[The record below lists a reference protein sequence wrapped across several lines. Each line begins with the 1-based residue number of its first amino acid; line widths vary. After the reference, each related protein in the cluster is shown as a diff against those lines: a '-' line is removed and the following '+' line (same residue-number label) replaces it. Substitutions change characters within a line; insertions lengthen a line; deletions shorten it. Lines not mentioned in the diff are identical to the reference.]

1 MAFQQGLSGLSMSSK
16 ALDAVGNNIAN
27 SGTVGF
33 KGASAQFNDVYAAAL
48 GGVSSGN
55 VVGQGGS
62 IATVAQT
69 FTQGNITST
78 NNPLDIAINGNGF
91 LRFQPSL
98 ADDTAQYSRN
108 GQLHMNE
115 EGYLVNAQNQ
125 FLCAFPSL
133 NGVNIDTSSVG
144 PLQMSTAQLAPR
156 ATGYSNVI
164 IPGSGGGIDIGLNF
178 NDSDKKV
185 DTTMLGGGPA
195 ADGWTALETWDFAT
209 LNPNMYNYSTSA
221 TIYDQSGESHILN
234 MYFVRQPDMIT
245 GTGIGG
251 DSWQPHFVLDGKY
264 EITGM
269 TNNGAGPTWPPTID
283 FTPGGQLNTAG
294 NGSLWTLDLS
304 GYTYGPVMD
313 NQGNSVDLT
322 APPFNYFP
330 DPFTEPNYALNID
343 FSTSTQFGSDYDV
356 NRLNQDGY
364 GAGRLSGLSIDDDG
378 SISARYSN
386 GQTKLVGQVALTTFQ
401 NPNGLV
407 PLGNNLWGESAASG
421 PALLGT
427 ANTGSRG
434 SIQAGAV
441 EDSNVDLTQELVN
454 MITLQRAYQ
463 ANAQTI
469 KTQDSILQTLVNLR

>member
-48 GGVSSGN
+48 GGMSSGN
-55 VVGQGGS
+55 AIGQGGS

-69 FTQGNITST
+69 FTQGNITTT

-91 LRFQPSL
+91 LRFQPSVT
-98 ADDTAQYSRN
+98 DETAQYTRN
-108 GQLHMNE
+108 GQLHMND
-115 EGYLVNAQNQ
+115 EGYLVNAQDQ
-125 FLCAFPSL
+125 YLCAFPSL
-133 NGVNIDTSSVG
+133 DGVSIDQSSAE
-144 PLQMSTAQLAPR
+144 PLQLSTSQLSPR
-156 ATGYSNVI
+156 ATGYSNILV
-164 IPGSGGGIDIGLNF
+164 PGSGGIDIGLNF
-178 NDSDKKV
+178 NSSDKKV
-185 DTTMLGGGPA
+185 DTTQLGGAPA
-195 ADGWTALETWDFAT
+195 ASGWTALESWDFAT

-221 TIYDQSGESHILN
+221 TIYDQSGESHILS
-234 MYFVRQPDMIT
+234 MYFVRQPDMTT
-245 GTGIGG
+245 GSAVGG
-251 DSWQPHFVLDGKY
+251 YSWQPHFVLDGKY

-283 FTPGGQLNTAG
+283 FTPSGQMNTTG

-304 GYTYGPVMD
+304 GYSYGPVMD
-313 NQGNSVDLT
+313 SQGNSVDLT
-322 APPFNYFP
+322 AAPFNYFP
-330 DPFTEPNYALNID
+330 NAATEPNYSLTID

-364 GAGRLSGLSIDDDG
+364 SAGRLSGLSIDDDG
-378 SISARYSN
+378 NISARYSN
-386 GQTKLVGQVALTTFQ
+386 GETKLMGQISLTTFQ

-407 PLGNNLWGESAASG
+407 PLGNNLWAETAASG
-421 PALLGT
+421 PALVGT
-427 ANTGSRG
+427 PNSGSRG
-434 SIQAGAV
+434 AIQSGAV
-441 EDSNVDLTQELVN
+441 EDSNVDLTQELVS